1 MDFTVPGRLAG
12 FVAAV
17 VVAELPDFVT
27 VATVSGGV
35 VITAGVDETGAVA
48 TESAFDP
55 APG

>member
-1 MDFTVPGRLAG
+1 MPGRLAG
-12 FVAAV
+12 FLAAV